1 MKTKEGQRRGGGA
14 GLQKARAD
22 HVQLTVPSAAAVCW
36 RTALQRTADGS
47 ELQPSA
53 CCWAPALDSGQGVR
67 RCGWR
72 TSSNFS
78 SRGALCITAALDTRD
93 SVHRRGA
100 VQGRDCRHGRQRRIQ
115 RSSSLAPAPPGR
127 LCRASPASPSCQRE
141 PLRYQ
146 ACLLPSARR
155 MRRRHRCV

>member
-22 HVQLTVPSAAAVCW
+22 HVQFTVPSAAAVCW

-78 SRGALCITAALDTRD
+78 SRGALCITAALETQCIVEEPYKAGTADTAASTAC
-93 SVHRRGA
+93 SVA
-100 VQGRDCRHGRQRRIQ
+100 A
-115 RSSSLAPAPPGR
+115 L
-127 LCRASPASPSCQRE
+127 
-141 PLRYQ
+141 
-146 ACLLPSARR
+146 
-155 MRRRHRCV
+155 